1 MSSRVVSQWRYV
13 GALGVCAVLG
23 WIAFS
28 ITPRVPVL
36 ALVDLGF
43 AQLGHLAGAAVATPF
58 GDPDVLVAVA
68 GPLTQVAVPLA
79 LALRF
84 LSDRWDRPAGALC
97 LAWAATSLTAVG
109 ADVADAAAGADA
121 GSGPHDWSV
130 LLGPGG
136 LVAVD
141 RAGDLTGLLDGAAGI
156 ALAAALLVCAWPLV
170 RDALGT
176 SEGPVEPPRRWAS
189 SRRV

>member
-1 MSSRVVSQWRYV
+1 V
-13 GALGVCAVLG
+13 VLG
-23 WIAFS
+23 GLALTV
-28 ITPRVPVL
+28 TPRVPGL

-43 AQLGHLAGAAVATPF
+43 AQLGHFVAAAIGAPL
-58 GDPDVLVAVA
+58 GDDDVLVAVA

-84 LSDRWDRPAGALC
+84 LSSRWERPAGALC

-109 ADVADAAAGADA
+109 ADVADAAAGATA

-141 RAGDLTGLLDGAAGI
+141 RAGDLTGLLDAAAGI
-156 ALAAALLVCAWPLV
+156 ALAAAILVCAWPLV
-170 RDALGT
+170 SDALGV
-176 SEGPVEPPRRWAS
+176 SEAPAEPPRRWAS